1 MTVLIKHSTHKHTC
15 KYYQNLYKWWFVYYS
30 VSRVEIMTCTVCNFI
45 QVAYRT
51 RIGYKM
57 HHKKDFTEVLSISA
71 LLACV
76 YIYIHQ
82 LSSFRAPTLWFV
94 FFALTKG

>member
-1 MTVLIKHSTHKHTC
+1 
-15 KYYQNLYKWWFVYYS
+15 
-30 VSRVEIMTCTVCNFI
+30 MTCTVCNFI

-57 HHKKDFTEVLSISA
+57 HDKKHQDLTEVLSISA

-94 FFALTKG
+94 FLL